1 MGVGVYNR
9 TAAEIRSKCNDE
21 VGNNVRSSKGWKKL
35 LVIIEVKYVLAIG
48 YDQEREEFVIRLY
61 KENKSIR
68 EIAKLNY
75 RYRPKHALFLTGT

>member
-1 MGVGVYNR
+1 LLVHVLLTEQQDISHR
-9 TAAEIRSKCNDE
+9 
-21 VGNNVRSSKGWKKL
+21 L

>member
-1 MGVGVYNR
+1 VYTTGHLKSGQNVTTR
-9 TAAEIRSKCNDE
+9 VETTLAAA
-21 VGNNVRSSKGWKKL
+21 KL

-75 RYRPKHALFLTGT
+75 RYRSKHALFVTGT